1 MTEIRDPLKEAALIS
16 KHEPAVICDDASL
29 LYYELDYMVSTAAW
43 HLQQAGCREGERVAL
58 LLEPGL
64 QYVILL
70 LAVIRMGGVA
80 CPLNTR
86 LPVPALR
93 AQLDHIACR
102 KLIAVA
108 GVNTQGLEGVELL
121 DGNAF
126 IETTV
131 GNPRFGAAM
140 PIVLDRPATIV
151 FTSGSSGRPKAVM
164 HTYGNHY
171 YSALGSNINI
181 KVGSHDKWLL
191 SLPLFHVGG
200 LGILFRCI
208 LSGAAVAIPRVGV
221 TTAAAQEQF
230 EATHLSMV
238 EAQLYRLLYAA
249 AIPPSFLKVKATLLG
264 GGPVRDELLREA
276 IARKLPV
283 FMSYGMTEMTSQ
295 VATVQPKSPPEKRY
309 TSGLPL
315 KYRQCRVSSDGEIL
329 VKGHVL
335 CAGYVDGHDVVLP
348 LDADGWFATGD
359 LGGIDDDGYLT
370 VRGRK
375 DNMFVSG
382 GENIQ
387 PEEIEQALRAC
398 EGVEDA
404 CVVPVPDLEFGH
416 RPVAFVKARTGAL
429 DMNSIN
435 SHLENFLPRYK
446 LPVAYHRWPVHLE
459 DEGLKTDRA
468 VLRELAKRGT
478 S

>member
-16 KHEPAVICDDASL
+16 KHEPAVICEDLQL
-29 LYYELDYMVSTAAW
+29 LYYELDDMVSTAAW

-58 LLEPGL
+58 LLEPGAH
-64 QYVILL
+64 YVVLL

-86 LPVPALR
+86 LPTGAIR
-93 AQLDHIACR
+93 AQLEHIACR
-102 KLIAVA
+102 KLITVP
-108 GVNTQGLEGVELL
+108 GVDTQGLEGVELL
-121 DGNAF
+121 DGRAF
-126 IETTV
+126 VETTV
-131 GNPRFGAAM
+131 GNPRFGKAM

-151 FTSGSSGRPKAVM
+151 FTSGSAGRPKAVM

-181 KVGSHDKWLL
+181 KVGSHDRWLL

-208 LSGAAVAIPRVGV
+208 LSGAAVAIPRVGM
-221 TTAAAQEQF
+221 TTAEAQELF

-238 EAQLYRLLYAA
+238 EAQLYRLLHAA
-249 AIPPSFLKVKATLLG
+249 AIPPSFLKVKAILLG

-283 FMSYGMTEMTSQ
+283 FMSYGLTEMTSQ
-295 VATVQPKSPPEKRY
+295 VATVQPKSPPERRF

-315 KYRQCRVSSDGEIL
+315 KYRQCRVATDGEIH
-329 VKGHVL
+329 VRGHVL
-335 CAGYVDGHDVVLP
+335 CAGYVDGEAVVLP
-348 LDADGWFATGD
+348 LDEEGWFATGD
-359 LGGIDDDGYLT
+359 LGAIEAEGYLT
-370 VRGRK
+370 VIGRK

-387 PEEIEQALRAC
+387 PEEIEQVLRAC
-398 EGVEDA
+398 DGVADA
-404 CVVPVPDLEFGH
+404 CVVPVPDKEFGH
-416 RPVAFVKARTGAL
+416 RPVAFVRTRNGEL

-435 SHLENFLPRYK
+435 ARLESVLPRYK

-459 DEGLKTDRA
+459 DEGLKTDRT
-468 VLRELAKRGT
+468 VLREWAQR
-478 S
+478 SMS